1 CDEKPLIPS
10 SLESAITNG
19 DACNSFRMRFY
30 EDCRVAYPSSSIL
43 VSRLTFTG
51 KETNL
56 QLPCFLSTA
65 LSSKFRLPQL
75 LYLPL
80 LLKQPGWG
88 WVTSRSSESITLTDS
103 LSSSMQRVSKL
114 PSAFSP
120 SPAPSR
126 SAGEESLSAE
136 SAPSGTTPNALH
148 WKIAPPHGMHAMRP
162 AQESMANRLPS
173 PPIVRRPHVG
183 KSTL

>member
-1 CDEKPLIPS
+1 MVTCLVIVSRHPRPATPYRHCDEKPLIPS
-10 SLESAITNG
+10 SLESAITSG
-19 DACNSFRMRFY
+19 DACNSFGMRFY

-88 WVTSRSSESITLTDS
+88 WV
-103 LSSSMQRVSKL
+103 
-114 PSAFSP
+114 
-120 SPAPSR
+120 
-126 SAGEESLSAE
+126 
-136 SAPSGTTPNALH
+136 
-148 WKIAPPHGMHAMRP
+148 
-162 AQESMANRLPS
+162 
-173 PPIVRRPHVG
+173 
-183 KSTL
+183 